1 MSEDKVKYG
10 IDLGTT
16 NSAICRVENGDPRII
31 KSDQF
36 QKDTTPSCVSIN
48 KKQVINVGDLAFN
61 ARGMSFGKNLNNPD
75 AIVDDSYIEF
85 KRTMGSDKEF
95 ESVHLGKKLTSE
107 WLSAEV
113 LKKLK
118 SYVSDDEVRGAVVT
132 VPAKFSSSQIN
143 ATQKAAEM
151 AGFGYVELLQEPIA
165 ASIAYGVKS
174 ESADG
179 KWVVFDFGGGTF
191 DAALMYAE
199 DGIMQ
204 VIDTEGDNFLGGKN
218 LDVAIIDEL
227 LVPYLKENYSV
238 DSYFET
244 DEKTNIIKG
253 ALKKAAEQAK
263 IALSTSETHTI
274 YQEDLIEKDDAG
286 DEVEL
291 DLTISIGQYAEVV
304 SPIFQKA
311 IDITLE
317 LLKRNN
323 LSSKDITKVVLAGG
337 PTLQQTCRKM
347 LKEQMDCEIDVSIDP
362 MTAVADGAAIS
373 ASTKNLPDDLKERDN
388 TKVQLELQYE
398 ATSVEAEEYVTV
410 MVDKENTE
418 GDIPDKLFLEI
429 VNKDGSWASGRSEL
443 VGGSE
448 VVFVTLNEGKSNSF
462 EIKIFDE
469 QGTKIPS
476 QPDSFSILQGVKV
489 ANPTLPYHAGLDT
502 IDASTGRDY
511 LDLIEGLEKNQ
522 NLPAKG
528 KGSYKTTQDLR
539 PGRSDD
545 VMRLPIYEAEYDD
558 EGTNPNLCEVM
569 CIGKI
574 TGEELSGLVPENSQ
588 LELTIKID
596 TSRRVSGSVF
606 FKHTDD
612 DIDIEFEHSTN
623 KLLSQHYLGELL
635 NKGRATLTIDE
646 DEIFASNKEKRDNLI
661 SQIDEL
667 QKQLGEGGADDDT
680 RIQINANLRKIL
692 KEIHLLEQIG
702 EWPKVVE
709 EIEEQLKALNDVQA
723 QYGNDETKKLVSEL
737 KSKAETIIAEKASR
751 LGKKLIKDIGSLKF
765 ALLRRDPNFY
775 IAIISQL
782 DRDFEIHEW
791 KNPSQAKQLL
801 ESAKRSIAGRDFTL
815 ESLDEQVRGIYGC
828 MKNPRRASQ
837 ELMDKTK
844 VTRID

>member
-61 ARGMSFGKNLNNPD
+61 ARGMSFAKKQNNPD

-132 VPAKFSSSQIN
+132 VPAKFTSSQIN

-151 AGFGYVELLQEPIA
+151 AGFEYVELLQEPIA

-274 YQEDLIEKDDAG
+274 YQEDFIEKDDAG

-311 IDITLE
+311 IDVTLE

-373 ASTKNLPDDLKERDN
+373 ALTKNLPDDLKVRDN

-418 GDIPDKLFLEI
+418 GDVSDKLFLEI

-448 VVFVTLNEGKSNSF
+448 VVFVTLSEGKSNSF

-489 ANPTLPYHAGLDT
+489 ANPTLPYHAGLGT

-528 KGSYKTTQDLR
+528 KGIYKTTQDLR

-545 VMRLPIYEAEYDD
+545 VMRLPIYEAEYND

-623 KLLSQHYLGELL
+623 KLLSQHYLGELI

-646 DEIFASNKEKRDNLI
+646 DELFASNEEKRDNLI

-667 QKQLGEGGADDDT
+667 QNQLGEGGADDDT
-680 RIQINANLRKIL
+680 RIQINTNLRKIL
-692 KEIHLLEQIG
+692 KEIYLLEQIG
-702 EWPKVVE
+702 EWPKVVD
-709 EIEEQLKALNDVQA
+709 EIEEQLKALKDIQA
-723 QYGNDETKKLVSEL
+723 QYGNEETKKLISDL
-737 KSKAETIIAEKASR
+737 KSRAEAIIAENETK
-751 LGKKLIKDIGSLKF
+751 LGKKLIKDIRSLKF
-765 ALLRRDPNFY
+765 TLLRRDPNFY
-775 IAIISQL
+775 ISILSQL
-782 DRDFEIHEW
+782 DRDFEMHEW

-801 ESAKRSIAGRDFTL
+801 ESAKRSIVARDFTL
-815 ESLDEQVRGIYGC
+815 ESLDEQTRGIYGC

-837 ELMDKTK
+837 ELTDKTK